1 MPQDRCWHQPNWS
14 QKNWPFLHSA
24 VSLGSTGSACSARS
38 FVRTCR
44 EENSNVTKWIHGRYR
59 VRDISGIYICVYYYI
74 ECLHYTVYSNIYIYY
89 ALNVYVYPR
98 PPSTS
103 LFHMFTGIC
112 ICTTLDEVWSLIVWF
127 EHRCF
132 AFHPAR
138 WKKSHWY
145 SAYFA
150 HAQRR
155 KLHTYT

>member
-1 MPQDRCWHQPNWS
+1 MIRKNNHRNCRTTVADISPTDRKTS
-14 QKNWPFLHSA
+14 PFHSA

-44 EENSNVTKWIHGRYR
+44 EENYNVTKWIHGRYR

-74 ECLHYTVYSNIYIYY
+74 ECLHYTVYSNIYIC
-89 ALNVYVYPR
+89 VYPR

-112 ICTTLDEVWSLIVWF
+112 ICTMLDEVWSPIIP
-127 EHRCF
+127 RDG
-132 AFHPAR
+132 
-138 WKKSHWY
+138 KKPYWY
-145 SAYFA
+145 SVYFA